1 MINLLMCSV
10 CMASMQGGHDP
21 QPHHISTVRDVVHVR
36 TSIPKPWSDQLDHL
50 GIELGVSKSRLIQE
64 GAILVLRYH
73 GRAAGVPE
81 PLPPVGGSK

>member
-1 MINLLMCSV
+1 MNLLMCGV
-10 CMASMQGGHDP
+10 GMTEMQCGQVP
-21 QPHHISTVRDVVHVR
+21 QPHHSNTVRDVVHVR
-36 TSIPKPWSDQLDHL
+36 TPIPKSWSDQLDHL
-50 GIELGVSKSRLIQE
+50 AIELGVSKSRLIQE